1 MQQKKSPWARC
12 VRLALSS
19 AVLLMH
25 ASTFAASLLVASTP
39 VPALDARERCLPLAM
54 QQAHGDALRRIA
66 QGQPGTVAGNQAP
79 YRSAVLVLDNVQLTP
94 QGARG
99 GYFYKMY
106 LVVSDSVPPGEQQLI
121 GTLGPFDVAAARQ
134 RGETSLRYPLAG
146 PLMALGGQSPATLH
160 ILFRRAGGAGAP
172 DGPLL
177 GIGMLRLELST
188 DIAQ

>member
-1 MQQKKSPWARC
+1 M
-12 VRLALSS
+12 RLALTG
-19 AVLLMH
+19 AVLLMP
-25 ASTFAASLLVASTP
+25 ASAFSASLLVASTP
-39 VPALDARERCLPLAM
+39 VPALDAHERCLPLAM

-106 LVVSDSVPPGEQQLI
+106 LVVSDSVPGEQQLI
-121 GTLGPFDVAAARQ
+121 GTLGPFEVAAARQ

-146 PLMALGGQSPATLH
+146 PLMALGGQSSATLH
-160 ILFRRAGGAGAP
+160 ILFRRAGNAAAP
-172 DGPLL
+172 DGPVL
-177 GIGMLRLELST
+177 GIGALRLELST
-188 DIAQ
+188 DVVQ